1 MKQAYNKYLQIK
13 LLLIVTVIGFSS
25 CVNLK
30 NTTLLQERSIT
41 DLSAEIAI
49 DRSAVYKINGGDHLF
64 IKVTSTDAQT
74 SRFFQSD
81 FPELMNPTYMFL
93 NSHKVSADG
102 NINFSF
108 VSGIQVKGMSI
119 EEARQRIQT
128 ALEEYYKDINVF
140 VKLVNFKISILGE
153 VNSPGTF
160 TISSEETTILQALG
174 EVGGIKEFGDAKK
187 VMLVRKSANG
197 NIVRY
202 IDVTD
207 NGLLKSEYYYLLP
220 DDILYVAPRKTKPFA
235 FTQFPYSMTFS
246 IIATTLAII
255 SFVK

>member
-1 MKQAYNKYLQIK
+1 MKNYYLKPMKATLYLMAI
-13 LLLIVTVIGFSS
+13 LIGFSS
-25 CVNLK
+25 CVSLK
-30 NTTLLQERSIT
+30 KTTLLQETSIT
-41 DLSAEIAI
+41 DLSGEIAL
-49 DRSAVYKINGGDHLF
+49 DRSAVYRINGGDHLF

-93 NSHKVSADG
+93 NSHKVSPDG
-102 NINFSF
+102 VINFSF
-108 VSGIQVKGMSI
+108 VNGIQVKGLTI
-119 EEARQRIQT
+119 EEARLKIQT
-128 ALEEYYKDINVF
+128 SLEEYFKDINVF

-160 TISSEETTILQALG
+160 TINSEETTILQALG
-174 EVGGIKEFGDAKK
+174 EVGGIKEFGDARKI
-187 VMLVRKSANG
+187 MLVRKSANG

-235 FTQFPYSMTFS
+235 FSQFPYSMTFS
-246 IIATTLAII
+246 IIATALAIV